1 MKTAHI
7 AVMLLLSATLIF
19 SSDKGFKPPPAG
31 PAISYPAHETHN
43 NEDVS
48 IAIDPFT
55 SADKAAIFK
64 VKYREYGFLPVRLI
78 ITNDGNTPL
87 MLDDMKIEYI
97 TGEREKLE
105 PAVLDDIFRRIS
117 RPEKAVSRP
126 KIQLPIP
133 MGHGK
138 DPVGKEARD
147 EVPVAMFSKVPVTP
161 HSTNSGFLFFDVS
174 GISDPEDGAHI
185 YISGIKAG
193 TQELFYFDIPLRPDQ
208 QPNQPPSK

>member
-1 MKTAHI
+1 MKTAII
-7 AVMLLLSATLIF
+7 AAMLLLAATLSF
-19 SSDKGFKPPPAG
+19 SSDKGFNPPPAG
-31 PAISYPAHETHN
+31 PASSYPAHETHN
-43 NEDVS
+43 NEKVS
-48 IAIDPFT
+48 IALDPFT
-55 SADKAAIFK
+55 SAEKAAVFK
-64 VKYREYGFLPVRLI
+64 VKYRDYGFLPIRLI
-78 ITNDGNTPL
+78 ITNDGDTPL

-97 TGEREKLE
+97 TGDREKLQ
-105 PAVLDDIFRRIS
+105 PAVRDDIFRRIS
-117 RPEKAVSRP
+117 RPSKAVSRP

-147 EVPVAMFSKVPVTP
+147 EVPLAMFARVPVTP

-193 TQELFYFDIPLRPDQ
+193 TQELFYFDIPLPQ
-208 QPNQPPSK
+208 ESAPPSSK